1 MSLAA
6 FSLLLGAAAPAEA
19 PAPAAAPPEPAQW
32 AILPDLPGGLCGAK
46 APAEDGAEISLA
58 LSRDN
63 SVSLFLAGK
72 DWKIQPQTYEII
84 MQLDDLAPFTF
95 TMHGE
100 GPALVGEV
108 PREFRAELLTAG
120 KIDFHFNGKEYS
132 IAVRNLAGVVD
143 RLDTCIQARK
153 AAERNH

>member
-1 MSLAA
+1 MTLAA
-6 FSLLLGAAAPAEA
+6 LAVLLGAAGPAET
-19 PAPAAAPPEPAQW
+19 PVPAAAPPGPEQW
-32 AILPDLPGGLCGAK
+32 GIVTNLPGGLCGAK
-46 APAEDGAEISLA
+46 APAVEGAELSLA

-63 SVSLFLAGK
+63 SLSMFLAGPG
-72 DWKIQPQTYEII
+72 WKIQPQTYEIV
-84 MQLDDLAPFTF
+84 MQLDDLAPFAF

-108 PREFRAELLTAG
+108 PRDFRAELMTAG
-120 KIDFHFNGKEYS
+120 KIGFNFNAKTYT

-153 AAERNH
+153 AAERQH